1 MATWDEFAA
10 GVPVLAAAIRDR
22 FASNLHHVVGTIR
35 PDGSPRLSGS
45 EVTFAGGE
53 VSIGMMARS
62 RKLAD
67 IERDPRVEIHS
78 APLEDDLA
86 GGDAKLAGRLRRT
99 GTVGDDEGFMFA
111 LDLERASLVRVD
123 GDELDITV
131 WTPER
136 GARTMRRK

>member
-45 EVTFAGGE
+45 EVTFAGG
-53 VSIGMMARS
+53 
-62 RKLAD
+62 
-67 IERDPRVEIHS
+67 
-78 APLEDDLA
+78 
-86 GGDAKLAGRLRRT
+86 DAKLAGRLRRT
-99 GTVGDDEGFMFA
+99 GTVGDDEGFMFV